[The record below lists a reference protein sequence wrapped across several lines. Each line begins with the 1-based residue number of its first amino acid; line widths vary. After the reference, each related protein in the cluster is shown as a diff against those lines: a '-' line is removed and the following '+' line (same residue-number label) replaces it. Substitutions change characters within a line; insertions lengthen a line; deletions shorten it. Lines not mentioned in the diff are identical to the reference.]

1 VSSRFQPADHGQH
14 SRAEDGPT
22 EFPNVR
28 QNNVAISI
36 EIPTKAMFGDMYGQ
50 IEQFDVLHNF
60 EIVGGRQLAFAYV
73 RVIDFIGNV
82 FVNTFRRQRFPH
94 LFCVSLLRSPRFA
107 FLRRSVFFAG
117 GLTMSLEGDFD
128 EFDESFVAFAS
139 LSFKSATRFVN
150 SATVCRSFAMMSCLL
165 TIHEQY

>member
-1 VSSRFQPADHGQH
+1 VSSGFQPADHGQH

-73 RVIDFIGNV
+73 CVIDFIGNV
-82 FVNTFRRQRFPH
+82 FVNTFLRQRFPY
-94 LFCVSLLRSPRFA
+94 LFCVSLLPHPPRCT

-128 EFDESFVAFAS
+128 QFDESFVAFAS
-139 LSFKSATRFVN
+139 
-150 SATVCRSFAMMSCLL
+150 
-165 TIHEQY
+165 